1 MPLYEYYC
9 TECDLKFDLLQRMNE
24 AGKSALCPSCHQK
37 AEQVISPFYHFNE
50 PTYIQ
55 KKKEDLADHLLD
67 IEQKK
72 EREPHLNWDK
82 HLEGAKR
89 RIAGQR
95 AMKKEIERVAGKGS
109 NASDKYRDIM
119 KVKSVLKQ
127 QDRWN
132 VD

>member
-89 RIAGQR
+89 RIASVQR
-95 AMKKEIERVAGKGS
+95 IYDWR
-109 NASDKYRDIM
+109 RDCVCLYDLHQIRCSESC
-119 KVKSVLKQ
+119 KSSFRDCSLS
-127 QDRWN
+127 
-132 VD
+132 